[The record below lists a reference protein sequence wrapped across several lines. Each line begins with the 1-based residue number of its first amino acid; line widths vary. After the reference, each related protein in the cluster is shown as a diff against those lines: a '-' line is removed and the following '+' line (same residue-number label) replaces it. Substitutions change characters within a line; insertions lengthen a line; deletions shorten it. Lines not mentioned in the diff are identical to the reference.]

1 MRLPILITEIPNC
14 CNDAWG
20 YSNSPVALALSSLKT
35 EKLHS
40 RMYLFII
47 PIKITLQHQKHL
59 FINVTYIHQS
69 THPWGLA
76 LTMTL
81 RISNLFDSA
90 VNLLGWLTRDATAI
104 SHCTI
109 NWHCMNMLI
118 TTGMISKVTISHR
131 VCSHQPFCHCNF
143 AKILFVTC
151 IHMALQFLC
160 NSLHSFSG
168 KITVSIR

>member
-1 MRLPILITEIPNC
+1 MLINRLQFSTLITEIPNC

-40 RMYLFII
+40 RMYVLVHHS
-47 PIKITLQHQKHL
+47 HQNHTTTPETSL
-59 FINVTYIHQS
+59 HQCYLHQS
-69 THPWGLA
+69 SHPWGLA
-76 LTMTL
+76 LTMIL
-81 RISNLFDSA
+81 CKFNLFDSA

-118 TTGMISKVTISHR
+118 TTGMISR
-131 VCSHQPFCHCNF
+131 L
-143 AKILFVTC
+143 LFLTESAPTG
-151 IHMALQFLC
+151 HL
-160 NSLHSFSG
+160 SL
-168 KITVSIR
+168 